1 MQNYNALFRCCN
13 QIVLAGHLKSDIM
26 LSRYL
31 SCSMRLIGHLPS
43 ENSAGT
49 FSDFLCLHGIQN
61 LVESEKD
68 GWAVWIHSEDEIP
81 KAKDFLTAYVGNPQD
96 PKYAKLSRQV
106 RQARDQRERER
117 AAEEGT
123 PQRVEKVYVIELG
136 PVTLLLMLASIAVFA
151 LPKLGINPAWLNQLW
166 ISEQPMTFTEI
177 LHGEIWR
184 LFTPI
189 LLHGSLIHITFNVL
203 CLLDLGGMI
212 ERRHGSLR
220 LALLI
225 LAFAAISN
233 VAQYLSTGP
242 LFGGLSGV
250 LYGLFGY
257 IWLRGR
263 TDPASGF
270 YLHPHI
276 VTIMMIWF
284 FMCLTPLPEMA
295 NMKIANGAHVAGL
308 VAGVVTGYIAG
319 LRKLAKE

>member
-1 MQNYNALFRCCN
+1 
-13 QIVLAGHLKSDIM
+13 
-26 LSRYL
+26 
-31 SCSMRLIGHLPS
+31 MRLIGHLPN
-43 ENSAGT
+43 ENSALT
-49 FSDFLCLHGIQN
+49 FRDFLSLHGIEN

-68 GWAVWIHSEDEIP
+68 GWAIWIHSEDEIT
-81 KAKDFLTAYVGNPQD
+81 KAKDFLLAYLGNPQD
-96 PKYAKLSRQV
+96 PKYIKLARQA

-117 AAEEGT
+117 AKEEGT
-123 PQRVEKVYVIELG
+123 ERPTERVYVIELG
-136 PVTLLLMLASIAVFA
+136 PVTLLLILASVAIFA
-151 LPKLGINPAWLNQLW
+151 LPKFGINPAWLNQLW
-166 ISEQPMTFTEI
+166 ISEAPMTFSEI
-177 LHGEIWR
+177 LRGEVWR

-189 LLHGSLIHITFNVL
+189 LIHGGVLHLAFNVL

-220 LALLI
+220 LGLLI
-225 LAFAAISN
+225 LLFAAISN

-263 TDPASGF
+263 IDPASGF

-276 VTIMMIWF
+276 VTIMLVWF
-284 FMCLTPLPEMA
+284 FLCLTPLPEMGG
-295 NMKIANGAHVAGL
+295 MKIANGAHVAGL
-308 VAGVVTGYIAG
+308 IAGVVTGYIAG

>member
-1 MQNYNALFRCCN
+1 
-13 QIVLAGHLKSDIM
+13 
-26 LSRYL
+26 
-31 SCSMRLIGHLPS
+31 MRLIGHLPNES
-43 ENSAGT
+43 SAIT

-68 GWAVWIHSEDEIP
+68 GWAVWIHSEDEIT
-81 KAKDFLTAYVGNPQD
+81 KAKDFLLTYLGNPQD

-117 AAEEGT
+117 AAQEGSER
-123 PQRVEKVYVIELG
+123 PVERVYVIELG
-136 PVTLLLMLASIAVFA
+136 PVTLLLMLASIAVFV
-151 LPKLGINPAWLNQLW
+151 LPKVGINAEWLNHLW
-166 ISEQPMTFTEI
+166 IGERPPLFSEI
-177 LHGEIWR
+177 LRGEVWR

-189 LLHGSLIHITFNVL
+189 LLHGGVLHIAFNAL

-220 LALLI
+220 FAI
-225 LAFAAISN
+225 LVLVFAAISN
-233 VAQYLSTGP
+233 AAQYLSNGP

-276 VTIMMIWF
+276 VTIMMVWF

-308 VAGVVTGYIAG
+308 VTGVVTGYIAG